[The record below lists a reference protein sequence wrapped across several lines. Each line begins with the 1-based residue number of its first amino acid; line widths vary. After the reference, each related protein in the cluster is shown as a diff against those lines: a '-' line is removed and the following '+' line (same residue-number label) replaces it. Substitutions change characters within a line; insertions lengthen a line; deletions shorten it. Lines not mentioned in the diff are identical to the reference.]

1 MNIEVI
7 LNSRIAE
14 VEYINNE
21 GSLHE
26 VKVGDKIYKIDVI
39 KVENGIY
46 SILFDGKSYDM
57 EVAAGPARKKFH
69 VSHHTRQYPIELV
82 DAETK
87 YAQSRGKGIAADG
100 QNSISSPMPGKV
112 VKIPIKVGDD
122 VNEGQTLIIISA
134 MKMESEYKAG
144 KDAVVKEIKVKEGD
158 TIEGN
163 QVLIELE

>member
-7 LNSRIAE
+7 LNERQVQ
-14 VEYINNE
+14 VEYISHE
-21 GSLHE
+21 GSIHQIR
-26 VKVGDKIYKIDVI
+26 VGDKLYEIDVI

-46 SILFDGKSYDM
+46 SFLYEGKSFDM
-57 EVAAGPARKKFH
+57 EVAAGPERKKFH
-69 VSHHTRQYPIELV
+69 VSHHTRSYPIELV

-87 YAQSRGKGIAADG
+87 YAMARGTGLATNGK
-100 QNSISSPMPGKV
+100 NSISSPMPGKV
-112 VKIPIKVGDD
+112 VKIPIEVGED
-122 VNEGQTLIIISA
+122 VAEGQTLIIISA

-144 KDAVVKEIKVKEGD
+144 KDAIVKEIKVKEGD